1 MSIDIIRICGA
12 FFIFLCHACNES
24 GSSIGVALG
33 QMFSIG
39 VPMFFILSGYLH
51 GQRTAPTSKLRWYL
65 KKLKRLLMPL
75 YIFVVI
81 LAVLYRVVGLP
92 IDMSCWWQTI
102 VPICGLT
109 QIYIPG
115 CGQLWFLTHLLV
127 CYLITPVLQGCDRL
141 KRRGI
146 ALMAL
151 TWFAFCMV
159 LAYTVPPI
167 WCTLLNSILSYT
179 IGFYALPYLLN
190 RKRSYSL
197 LIGIAVLSCCCRLMF
212 RYFFDETPLYNSA
225 MVTVCS
231 VVLALTTIVI
241 LFQLG
246 EKIKGGIENAATEV
260 VISVSNRTY
269 EFYLVHYIFLTGPL
283 KIRTPHYL
291 QSVLIALALS
301 VLLAEFVHLLSSPFS
316 RKLNK

>member
-1 MSIDIIRICGA
+1 MSIDLIRICGA
-12 FFIFLCHACNES
+12 FFIFLCHACSES

-33 QMFSIG
+33 QVFNVG
-39 VPMFFILSGYLH
+39 VPIFFILSGYLH

-197 LIGIAVLSCCCRLMF
+197 LIGIAVLSCCCRLTF
-212 RYFFDETPLYNSA
+212 RHFFDETPFYNSVA
-225 MVTVCS
+225 TELCAL
-231 VVLALTTIVI
+231 VLALSVIVF
-241 LFQLG
+241 LFQVGELFETTASSSVKLCVAALG
-246 EKIKGGIENAATEV
+246 K
-260 VISVSNRTY
+260 RTY
-269 EFYLVHYIFLTGPL
+269 GFYLVHYIFLTGPL
-283 KIRTPHYL
+283 KMQNF
-291 QSVLIALALS
+291 QSAFLNMAVA
-301 VLLAEFVHLLSSPFS
+301 FLLSSVLSEFVFQVE
-316 RKLNK
+316 KMILKK

>member
-1 MSIDIIRICGA
+1 MSIDLIRICGA
-12 FFIFLCHACNES
+12 FFIFLCHACSES

-33 QMFSIG
+33 QVFNVG
-39 VPMFFILSGYLH
+39 VPIFFILSGYLH

-159 LAYTVPPI
+159 LDYTVPPI

-212 RYFFDETPLYNSA
+212 RHFFDETPFYNSVA
-225 MVTVCS
+225 TELCAL
-231 VVLALTTIVI
+231 VLALSVIVF
-241 LFQLG
+241 LFQVGELFETTASSSVKLCVAALG
-246 EKIKGGIENAATEV
+246 K
-260 VISVSNRTY
+260 RTY
-269 EFYLVHYIFLTGPL
+269 GFYLVHYIFLTGPL
-283 KIRTPHYL
+283 KMQNF
-291 QSVLIALALS
+291 QSAFLNMAVA
-301 VLLAEFVHLLSSPFS
+301 FLLSSVLSEFVFQVE
-316 RKLNK
+316 KMILKK

>member
-1 MSIDIIRICGA
+1 MTIDVIRICGA

-33 QMFSIG
+33 QVFNVG
-39 VPMFFILSGYLH
+39 VPIFFILSGYLH

-109 QIYIPG
+109 QKYIPG
-115 CGQLWFLTHLLV
+115 CGQLWFLTHLLI
-127 CYLITPVLQGCDRL
+127 CYLLTPLLQERARL
-141 KRRGI
+141 EKRGI
-146 ALMAL
+146 VLMAVIWL
-151 TWFAFCMV
+151 AVCV
-159 LAYTVPPI
+159 LLAYTVPPI
-167 WCTLLNSILSYT
+167 WCTLLNSLLSYA
-179 IGFYALPYLLN
+179 IGFYVLPHLLR
-190 RKRSYSL
+190 RKHHYGL
-197 LIGIAVLSCCCRLMF
+197 LLGTAFLSCCCRLAF
-212 RYFFDETPLYNSA
+212 RYFFDETPFYNSVA
-225 MVTVCS
+225 TELCAL
-231 VVLALTTIVI
+231 VLALSVIVF
-241 LFQLG
+241 LFQVGELFETTASSSAKLCVAALG
-246 EKIKGGIENAATEV
+246 
-260 VISVSNRTY
+260 NRTY

-291 QSVLIALALS
+291 QSVLIALVLS
-301 VLLAEFVHLLSSPFS
+301 VLLTEFVHLLSSPFS

>member
-1 MSIDIIRICGA
+1 MSIDLIRICGA

-33 QMFSIG
+33 QVFSVG
-39 VPMFFILSGYLH
+39 VPIFFILSGYLH

-81 LAVLYRVVGLP
+81 LAVLYRVVELP

-115 CGQLWFLTHLLV
+115 CGQLWFLTHLLA

-151 TWFAFCMV
+151 AWFAFCMV

-190 RKRSYSL
+190 RERSYSL
-197 LIGIAVLSCCCRLMF
+197 LIGIAVLSCYCRLMF
-212 RYFFDETPLYNSA
+212 RYFFDEMPFYNSV
-225 MVTVCS
+225 MVTACS

-246 EKIKGGIENAATEV
+246 EKSRVAL
-260 VISVSNRTY
+260 RT
-269 EFYLVHYIFLTGPL
+269 
-283 KIRTPHYL
+283 R
-291 QSVLIALALS
+291 QRMS
-301 VLLAEFVHLLSSPFS
+301 
-316 RKLNK
+316 